1 MNPCVDAQTHA
12 SKRRAATSY
21 PIAHCFLEIDVC
33 KRLLCMRQQDKP
45 IHLATLSMQVAA
57 GVEAWP
63 HNSRLAGGG
72 LNAKSLVPHHLKAV
86 KVSSEHPDP
95 RDAANASDKQCWRSS
110 PCPSALA
117 QPPAHERPGTA
128 RSECFTPGDLRSEN
142 LPPHNLGLRQDLRLT
157 QGGTICGVTG
167 GARLHSQRCFRA
179 PHAQRQ
185 PSSTR

>member
-95 RDAANASDKQCWRSS
+95 RDAANASDKQCWR
-110 PCPSALA
+110 PLWLLVAAAAPAVAPALLSLSFRA
-117 QPPAHERPGTA
+117 RPATCARTA
-128 RSECFTPGDLRSEN
+128 RDCSLRVFYS
-142 LPPHNLGLRQDLRLT
+142 RR
-157 QGGTICGVTG
+157 
-167 GARLHSQRCFRA
+167 F
-179 PHAQRQ
+179 AQREFA
-185 PSSTR
+185 PT